1 MHPHSVTVKSSVI
14 PQLSWLAT
22 LVSFYTFSFAFL
34 FHYQIFP
41 QGLII
46 YLLSAVVWFTPS
58 LLFSQFSWPITY
70 YYNSLLVGLPDS
82 NCSPTSQHP
91 LARISF
97 HKYYFYHRHLY
108 IKNGNTIKC
117 ECFSLSLKFHE
128 KYLQPCYL
136 NNPSPSLPP
145 FFSLHQPHFSRFT
158 SEASTQATPCLLCPL
173 CDFLFPKLQ
182 SFTNAIS
189 SSWQSLLSM
198 WLSVYNLQLLCLVA

>member
-22 LVSFYTFSFAFL
+22 LESFYTFSFAFL

-46 YLLSAVVWFTPS
+46 YMLSAVVWFTPS

-82 NCSPTSQHP
+82 NCFPTSQHP
-91 LARISF
+91 LAGISF

-108 IKNGNTIKC
+108 IKIDNTIKC
-117 ECFSLSLKFHE
+117 EFFSLFLKFHE
-128 KYLQPCYL
+128 NYLQPCYL
-136 NNPSPSLPP
+136 NNPSSSLPP
-145 FFSLHQPHFSRFT
+145 FLSVHQPHFSCFI
-158 SEASTQATPCLLCPL
+158 SEASPQATPCLLRPL

-182 SFTNAIS
+182 SFANAR
-189 SSWQSLLSM
+189 SLLPM
-198 WLSVYNLQLLCLVA
+198 WLFITWSCCV